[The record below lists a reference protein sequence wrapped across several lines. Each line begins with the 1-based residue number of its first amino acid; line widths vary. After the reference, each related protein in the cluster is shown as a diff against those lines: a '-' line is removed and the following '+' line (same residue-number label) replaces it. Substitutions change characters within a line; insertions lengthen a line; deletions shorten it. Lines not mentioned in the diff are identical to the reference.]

1 MTSGNRLMSY
11 AVQSLALLYPDI
23 ELIYRD
29 FTCPNPHEFARLVY
43 DAFPPCSG
51 KYRGNETAAAC
62 NVNWDFLYDREVY
75 GNDMGTFWKH
85 LCPA

>member
-1 MTSGNRLMSY
+1 MKPREKHSDENVAFDHRMHPESRCW
-11 AVQSLALLYPDI
+11 AKSLV
-23 ELIYRD
+23 
-29 FTCPNPHEFARLVY
+29 CRLVY